1 MTFKKIY
8 LAIGIILIILVIIF
22 ILNNNNNLLFFS
34 IDKKEFD
41 LNIDA
46 LKEEQS
52 LFTHTRV
59 TITNTG
65 KQPLT
70 DIKVDY
76 GNKSETIKSLEP
88 GQSYPLSPPA
98 GSDLQ
103 RIIVTSDQGINIT
116 KEYRTPIK
124 MPGMMGS

>member
-8 LAIGIILIILVIIF
+8 LTIAVIPVVLVTIF
-22 ILNNNNNLLFFS
+22 IVNNITFS
-34 IDKKEFD
+34 NRNDFD
-41 LNIDA
+41 LDIDA

-52 LFTHTRV
+52 LFIHTRV

-70 DIKVDY
+70 NIKVNY
-76 GNKSETIKSLEP
+76 GNKTETVSLLEP
-88 GQSYPLSPPA
+88 GQSFPLSPPA
-98 GSDLQ
+98 GSSLE

>member
-1 MTFKKIY
+1 MFKKIY
-8 LAIGIILIILVIIF
+8 LAIVIIPIVLVTIF
-22 ILNNNNNLLFFS
+22 ILSNNNMTFS
-34 IDKKEFD
+34 TNKKEFD

-70 DIKVDY
+70 DVKVDY
-76 GNKSETIKSLEP
+76 GNKSETVALLEP
-88 GQSYPLSPPA
+88 GHSYPLSPPA

-116 KEYRTPIK
+116 KEYRTPLK

>member
-8 LAIGIILIILVIIF
+8 LTIAVIPAVIVTIF
-22 ILNNNNNLLFFS
+22 IVNNITFS
-34 IDKKEFD
+34 NRNDFD
-41 LNIDA
+41 LDIDA

-52 LFTHTRV
+52 LFIHTRV

-70 DIKVDY
+70 NIKVNY
-76 GNKSETIKSLEP
+76 GNKTETVSLLEP
-88 GQSYPLSPPA
+88 GQSFPLSPPA
-98 GSDLQ
+98 GSSLE

>member
-1 MTFKKIY
+1 MFKKKY
-8 LAIGIILIILVIIF
+8 LALAIIPIILVTFF
-22 ILNNNNNLLFFS
+22 ILNNIALSNKN
-34 IDKKEFD
+34 EFD
-41 LNIDA
+41 LEIDA

-59 TITNTG
+59 IITNTG

-70 DIKVDY
+70 DIKVNY

-88 GQSYPLSPPA
+88 GQSFPLSPPA

-103 RIIVTSDQGINIT
+103 KIIVTSDQGINIT

>member
-8 LAIGIILIILVIIF
+8 LTIAVIPVVLVTILIV
-22 ILNNNNNLLFFS
+22 NNITFS
-34 IDKKEFD
+34 NRNDFD
-41 LNIDA
+41 LDIDA

-59 TITNTG
+59 TLTNTG

-70 DIKVDY
+70 NIKVNY
-76 GNKSETIKSLEP
+76 GNKTEIVSLLEP
-88 GQSYPLSPPA
+88 GQSFPLSPPA
-98 GSDLQ
+98 GSSLQ
-103 RIIVTSDQGINIT
+103 RLIVTSDQGINIT

>member
-8 LAIGIILIILVIIF
+8 LTIAVIPLVIVTIF
-22 ILNNNNNLLFFS
+22 IINNISLSNKN
-34 IDKKEFD
+34 DFD
-41 LNIDA
+41 LEIDA

-70 DIKVDY
+70 NINVNY
-76 GNKSETIKSLEP
+76 GNTSETVSRLDP
-88 GQSYPLSPPA
+88 GHSYPISPPA
-98 GSDLQ
+98 GSNLD

>member
-8 LAIGIILIILVIIF
+8 LTIAVIPVVLVTILIV
-22 ILNNNNNLLFFS
+22 NNITFS
-34 IDKKEFD
+34 NRNDFD
-41 LNIDA
+41 LDIDA

-59 TITNTG
+59 TLTNTG

-70 DIKVDY
+70 NIKVDY
-76 GNKSETIKSLEP
+76 GNKTEIVSLLEP
-88 GQSYPLSPPA
+88 GQSFPLSPPA
-98 GSDLQ
+98 GSSLQ

>member
-1 MTFKKIY
+1 MMFKKIY
-8 LAIGIILIILVIIF
+8 LAIVIIPIVLVTIF
-22 ILNNNNNLLFFS
+22 ILNNNNMTFS
-34 IDKKEFD
+34 TNKKEFD

-76 GNKSETIKSLEP
+76 GNKSETVALLEP
-88 GQSYPLSPPA
+88 GHSYPLSPPA

-116 KEYRTPIK
+116 KEYRTPLK

>member
-1 MTFKKIY
+1 M
-8 LAIGIILIILVIIF
+8 
-22 ILNNNNNLLFFS
+22 
-34 IDKKEFD
+34 E
-41 LNIDA
+41 IDA

-52 LFTHTRV
+52 LFTHTRA

-70 DIKVDY
+70 DIKVNY
-76 GNKSETIKSLEP
+76 GNKSEIIKSLEP
-88 GQSYPLSPPA
+88 GQSFPLSPPA
-98 GSDLQ
+98 ESDLQ
-103 RIIVTSDQGINIT
+103 KIIVTSDQGINIT

>member
-1 MTFKKIY
+1 MKFQIIY
-8 LAIGIILIILVIIF
+8 LAIGIISVILVTIF
-22 ILNNNNNLLFFS
+22 IFNNSIFS
-34 IDKKEFD
+34 NKNEFD
-41 LNIDA
+41 LEIDA

-52 LFTHTRV
+52 LFTHTRA

-70 DIKVDY
+70 NIKVNY
-76 GNKSETIKSLEP
+76 GNKSETVRNLEP

-103 RIIVTSDQGINIT
+103 RIIVTSEQGINIT

-124 MPGMMGS
+124 IPGMMGS

>member
-1 MTFKKIY
+1 MQMTFKKIY
-8 LAIGIILIILVIIF
+8 LSLAVIPIILVIFVIV
-22 ILNNNNNLLFFS
+22 NNNIFS
-34 IDKKEFD
+34 NKKDFSLD
-41 LNIDA
+41 IDA
-46 LKEEQS
+46 LKEQQS

-70 DIKVDY
+70 NIKVNY
-76 GNKSETIKSLEP
+76 GNKIETVSLLEP

-98 GSDLQ
+98 GSNLQ

-116 KEYRTPIK
+116 KEYRTPIS

>member
-1 MTFKKIY
+1 MKFKKIY
-8 LAIGIILIILVIIF
+8 LLFGIIPIIIITAIF
-22 ILNNNNNLLFFS
+22 INNMTFS
-34 IDKKEFD
+34 NKKDYD
-41 LNIDA
+41 LQVDA

-52 LFTHTRV
+52 LFTHTRA

-70 DIKVDY
+70 NIQVNY
-76 GNKSETIKSLEP
+76 GNKTETVKSLEP

-103 RIIVTSDQGINIT
+103 KIVVTSEQGINIT

>member
-1 MTFKKIY
+1 MQMTFKKIY
-8 LAIGIILIILVIIF
+8 LSLAVIPIVLVTFVIV
-22 ILNNNNNLLFFS
+22 NNNILSNKNDFAL
-34 IDKKEFD
+34 D
-41 LNIDA
+41 IDA
-46 LKEEQS
+46 LKEQQS

-70 DIKVDY
+70 NINVNY
-76 GNKSETIKSLEP
+76 GNKTETVSLLEP

-98 GSDLQ
+98 GSNLQ

-116 KEYRTPIK
+116 KEYRTPIT

>member
-1 MTFKKIY
+1 MQMTFKKIY
-8 LAIGIILIILVIIF
+8 LSLAVIPIVLVIFVIV
-22 ILNNNNNLLFFS
+22 NNNIFS
-34 IDKKEFD
+34 NKKDFSLD
-41 LNIDA
+41 IDA
-46 LKEEQS
+46 LKEQQS

-70 DIKVDY
+70 NIKVNY
-76 GNKSETIKSLEP
+76 GNKIETVSLLKP

-98 GSDLQ
+98 GSNLQ
-103 RIIVTSDQGINIT
+103 KIIVTSNQGINIT
-116 KEYRTPIK
+116 KEYRTPIT

>member
-1 MTFKKIY
+1 MQMTFKKIY
-8 LAIGIILIILVIIF
+8 LSLAVIPIVLVTFVIV
-22 ILNNNNNLLFFS
+22 NNNILSN
-34 IDKKEFD
+34 KKDFALD
-41 LNIDA
+41 IDA
-46 LKEEQS
+46 LKEQQS

-70 DIKVDY
+70 NIKVNY
-76 GNKSETIKSLEP
+76 GNKIETVSLLEP

-98 GSDLQ
+98 GSNLQ
-103 RIIVTSDQGINIT
+103 KIIVTSNQGINIT
-116 KEYRTPIK
+116 KEYRTPIT

>member
-1 MTFKKIY
+1 MMFKKIY
-8 LAIGIILIILVIIF
+8 LALAIIPIILVTFF
-22 ILNNNNNLLFFS
+22 ILNNIAFS
-34 IDKKEFD
+34 NKNEFD
-41 LNIDA
+41 LEIDA

-59 TITNTG
+59 IITNTG

-70 DIKVDY
+70 DIKVNY

-88 GQSYPLSPPA
+88 GQSFPLSPPA

-103 RIIVTSDQGINIT
+103 KIIVTSDQGINIT
-116 KEYRTPIK
+116 KKYRTPIK

>member
-8 LAIGIILIILVIIF
+8 LSLAVIPIVLVIFVIV
-22 ILNNNNNLLFFS
+22 NNNISSNKKDFS
-34 IDKKEFD
+34 LD
-41 LNIDA
+41 IDA
-46 LKEEQS
+46 LKEQQS

-70 DIKVDY
+70 NIKVNY
-76 GNKSETIKSLEP
+76 GNKIETVSLLEP

-98 GSDLQ
+98 GSNLQ

-116 KEYRTPIK
+116 KEYRTPIS

>member
-1 MTFKKIY
+1 MKFQIIY
-8 LAIGIILIILVIIF
+8 IAIGIISIILVTIF
-22 ILNNNNNLLFFS
+22 IFNNSIFLNKN
-34 IDKKEFD
+34 EFD
-41 LNIDA
+41 LEIDA

-52 LFTHTRV
+52 LFTHTRA

-70 DIKVDY
+70 NLEVNY
-76 GNKSETIKSLEP
+76 GNKSETVRNLEP

-103 RIIVTSDQGINIT
+103 RIIVTSEQGINIT

-124 MPGMMGS
+124 IPGMMGS

>member
-1 MTFKKIY
+1 MKFRIIY
-8 LAIGIILIILVIIF
+8 LALGIIPIILVTIF
-22 ILNNNNNLLFFS
+22 IFNNTIFS
-34 IDKKEFD
+34 NKSEFD
-41 LNIDA
+41 LEIDA

-70 DIKVDY
+70 NINVNY
-76 GNKSETIKSLEP
+76 GNTSETVSHLEP
-88 GQSYPLSPPA
+88 GHSYPLSPPA
-98 GSDLQ
+98 GSNLD

>member
-1 MTFKKIY
+1 MQ
-8 LAIGIILIILVIIF
+8 
-22 ILNNNNNLLFFS
+22 
-34 IDKKEFD
+34 
-41 LNIDA
+41 IDA

-52 LFTHTRV
+52 LFTHTRA

-70 DIKVDY
+70 NIKIGY
-76 GNKSETIKSLEP
+76 GNKSEIVQNLEP

-98 GSDLQ
+98 GSDLE
-103 RIIVTSDQGINIT
+103 RIIVTSEQGINVT

>member
-1 MTFKKIY
+1 MRLKKIY
-8 LAIGIILIILVIIF
+8 LAIGIIPIILVTIYIFNNIIF
-22 ILNNNNNLLFFS
+22 SNKN
-34 IDKKEFD
+34 EFD
-41 LNIDA
+41 LEIDA

-52 LFTHTRV
+52 LFIHTRA

-70 DIKVDY
+70 NIKVNY
-76 GNKSETIKSLEP
+76 GNKSETVRNLEP

-103 RIIVTSDQGINIT
+103 RIIVTSEQGINIT

-124 MPGMMGS
+124 IPGMMGS

>member
-1 MTFKKIY
+1 MQMTFKKIY
-8 LAIGIILIILVIIF
+8 LSLAVIPIVLVIFVIV
-22 ILNNNNNLLFFS
+22 NNNIFS
-34 IDKKEFD
+34 NKNDFALD
-41 LNIDA
+41 IDA
-46 LKEEQS
+46 LKEQQS

-70 DIKVDY
+70 NIKVNY
-76 GNKSETIKSLEP
+76 GNKIETVSLLEP

-98 GSDLQ
+98 GSNLQ

-116 KEYRTPIK
+116 KEYRTPIT

>member
-1 MTFKKIY
+1 MKFQIIY
-8 LAIGIILIILVIIF
+8 LAIGIISIILVTIF
-22 ILNNNNNLLFFS
+22 IYNNSIFS
-34 IDKKEFD
+34 NKNEFD
-41 LNIDA
+41 LEIDA

-52 LFTHTRV
+52 LFTHTRA

-70 DIKVDY
+70 NIEVNY
-76 GNKSETIKSLEP
+76 GNKTEIVRNLEP

-103 RIIVTSDQGINIT
+103 RIIVTSEQGINIT

>member
-8 LAIGIILIILVIIF
+8 LTIAVIPVVLVTIF
-22 ILNNNNNLLFFS
+22 IVNNITFS
-34 IDKKEFD
+34 NRNDFD
-41 LNIDA
+41 LDIDA

-52 LFTHTRV
+52 LFIHTRV

-70 DIKVDY
+70 NIKVNY
-76 GNKSETIKSLEP
+76 GNKTETVSLLEP
-88 GQSYPLSPPA
+88 GQSFPLSPPA
-98 GSDLQ
+98 GSSLQ
-103 RIIVTSDQGINIT
+103 RIIVTSDEGINIT

>member
-1 MTFKKIY
+1 MTFRKIY
-8 LAIGIILIILVIIF
+8 LSLAVIPIVLITFLIV
-22 ILNNNNNLLFFS
+22 NNNIFS
-34 IDKKEFD
+34 NKKDFALD
-41 LNIDA
+41 IDA
-46 LKEEQS
+46 LKEQQS

-70 DIKVDY
+70 NIHVNY
-76 GNKSETIKSLEP
+76 GNKIETVSLLEP

-98 GSDLQ
+98 GSNLQ

-116 KEYRTPIK
+116 KEYRTPIT
-124 MPGMMGS
+124 MP

>member
-1 MTFKKIY
+1 MMFKKIY
-8 LAIGIILIILVIIF
+8 LALGIIPIILVTFF
-22 ILNNNNNLLFFS
+22 ILNNSDFS
-34 IDKKEFD
+34 NKNEFD
-41 LNIDA
+41 LEIDA

-52 LFTHTRV
+52 LFTHTRA

-70 DIKVDY
+70 DIKVNY

-88 GQSYPLSPPA
+88 GQSFPLSPPA

-103 RIIVTSDQGINIT
+103 KIIVTSDQGINIT

>member
-8 LAIGIILIILVIIF
+8 LTIAVIPAVIVTIF
-22 ILNNNNNLLFFS
+22 IVNNITFS
-34 IDKKEFD
+34 NRNDFD
-41 LNIDA
+41 LDIDA

-52 LFTHTRV
+52 LFIHTRV

-70 DIKVDY
+70 NIKVNY
-76 GNKSETIKSLEP
+76 GNKTDTVSLLEP
-88 GQSYPLSPPA
+88 GQSFPLSPPA
-98 GSDLQ
+98 GSSLE
-103 RIIVTSDQGINIT
+103 RVIVTSDQGINIT

>member
-8 LAIGIILIILVIIF
+8 LTIAVIPIVLVTIF
-22 ILNNNNNLLFFS
+22 IINNITFS
-34 IDKKEFD
+34 NRNDYD
-41 LNIDA
+41 LEIDA

-70 DIKVDY
+70 NIKVNY
-76 GNKSETIKSLEP
+76 GNTSETVALLES
-88 GQSYPLSPPA
+88 GHSYPLSPPA
-98 GSDLQ
+98 GSNLE

>member
-1 MTFKKIY
+1 MKFKKIY
-8 LAIGIILIILVIIF
+8 LAIVIIPIVLVTIF
-22 ILNNNNNLLFFS
+22 ILNNNNITFS
-34 IDKKEFD
+34 TNKKEFD

-70 DIKVDY
+70 DVKVDY
-76 GNKSETIKSLEP
+76 GNKSETVALLEP
-88 GQSYPLSPPA
+88 GHSYPLSPPA

-116 KEYRTPIK
+116 KEYRTPLK

>member
-1 MTFKKIY
+1 MKFQIIY
-8 LAIGIILIILVIIF
+8 LAIGIISIILVTIF
-22 ILNNNNNLLFFS
+22 IFNNSIFS
-34 IDKKEFD
+34 NKNEFD
-41 LNIDA
+41 LEIDA

-52 LFTHTRV
+52 LFTHTRA

-70 DIKVDY
+70 NIEVNY
-76 GNKSETIKSLEP
+76 GNKSEIVRNLEP

-103 RIIVTSDQGINIT
+103 RIIVTSEQGINIT

-124 MPGMMGS
+124 IPGMMGS

>member
-1 MTFKKIY
+1 MQMTFKKIY
-8 LAIGIILIILVIIF
+8 LSLAVIPIVLVIFVIV
-22 ILNNNNNLLFFS
+22 NNNIFS
-34 IDKKEFD
+34 NKKDFSLD
-41 LNIDA
+41 IDA
-46 LKEEQS
+46 LKEQQS

-59 TITNTG
+59 TIINTG

-70 DIKVDY
+70 NIKVNY
-76 GNKSETIKSLEP
+76 GNKIETVSLLEP

-98 GSDLQ
+98 GSNLQ

-116 KEYRTPIK
+116 KEYRTPIS

>member
-1 MTFKKIY
+1 MQMTFKKIY
-8 LAIGIILIILVIIF
+8 LSLAVIPIVLVIFVIV
-22 ILNNNNNLLFFS
+22 NNNIFS
-34 IDKKEFD
+34 NKNDFALD
-41 LNIDA
+41 IDA
-46 LKEEQS
+46 LKEQQS

-70 DIKVDY
+70 NIKVNY
-76 GNKSETIKSLEP
+76 GNKIETVSLLEP

-98 GSDLQ
+98 GSNLQ

-116 KEYRTPIK
+116 KEYRTPIS

>member
-1 MTFKKIY
+1 MQMTFKKIY
-8 LAIGIILIILVIIF
+8 LSLAVIPIVLVIFVIV
-22 ILNNNNNLLFFS
+22 NNNIFS
-34 IDKKEFD
+34 NKKDFSLD
-41 LNIDA
+41 IDA
-46 LKEEQS
+46 LKEQQS

-70 DIKVDY
+70 NIKVNY
-76 GNKSETIKSLEP
+76 GNKTETVSLLEP

-98 GSDLQ
+98 GSNLQ

-116 KEYRTPIK
+116 KEYRTPIT

>member
-1 MTFKKIY
+1 MTFNKIY
-8 LAIGIILIILVIIF
+8 LAIAIIPVVLVTIF
-22 ILNNNNNLLFFS
+22 VLSNITFS
-34 IDKKEFD
+34 NKNDFD
-41 LNIDA
+41 LEIDA

-70 DIKVDY
+70 NIKINY
-76 GNKSETIKSLEP
+76 GNTSETVALLEP
-88 GQSYPLSPPA
+88 GHSYPLSPPA
-98 GSDLQ
+98 GSNLQ
-103 RIIVTSDQGINIT
+103 RIIATSDQGVNIT
-116 KEYRTPIK
+116 KEYRTPIS

>member
-1 MTFKKIY
+1 MKFQIIY
-8 LAIGIILIILVIIF
+8 IAIGIISIIIVTIF
-22 ILNNNNNLLFFS
+22 IFNNSIFS
-34 IDKKEFD
+34 NKNEFD
-41 LNIDA
+41 LEIDA

-52 LFTHTRV
+52 LFTHTRA

-70 DIKVDY
+70 NIKVNY
-76 GNKSETIKSLEP
+76 GNKSETVRNLEP

-103 RIIVTSDQGINIT
+103 RIIVTSEQGINIT

-124 MPGMMGS
+124 IPGMMGS

>member
-1 MTFKKIY
+1 
-8 LAIGIILIILVIIF
+8 
-22 ILNNNNNLLFFS
+22 LNKN
-34 IDKKEFD
+34 EFD
-41 LNIDA
+41 LEIDA

-52 LFTHTRV
+52 LFTHTRA

-70 DIKVDY
+70 NIEVNY
-76 GNKSETIKSLEP
+76 GNKSETVRNLEP
-88 GQSYPLSPPA
+88 GHSYPLSPPA

-103 RIIVTSDQGINIT
+103 RIIVTSEQGINIT

>member
-8 LAIGIILIILVIIF
+8 LTIAVIPVVLVTIF
-22 ILNNNNNLLFFS
+22 IVNNITFS
-34 IDKKEFD
+34 NRNDFD
-41 LNIDA
+41 LDIDA

-59 TITNTG
+59 TLTNTG
-65 KQPLT
+65 KQSLT
-70 DIKVDY
+70 NIKVNY
-76 GNKSETIKSLEP
+76 GNETEIVSLLEP
-88 GQSYPLSPPA
+88 GQSFPLSPPA
-98 GSDLQ
+98 GSSLQ